1 MSRLKYHAA
10 IFAAA
15 AVLAGCN
22 YVDDTLS
29 SVFTVEEAS
38 EPEETVKTPPA
49 PGEEDQQPALS
60 PTPPSPEPAPAV
72 AGTPPAPG
80 TTAAEP
86 MPVTPGEPTGTTAGK
101 KAVELRKELE
111 RLRGSV
117 AGRNGV
123 IQKIRD
129 ETVENAQRYHSTVAA
144 INARLQVGTTPGN
157 QVLVQQWNTAQIQ
170 LNRTAENIDQM
181 NAVAGEIASDSATA
195 KSLLKTTRATS
206 ELTGAVDEDHRQL
219 AALEDDLNRMWV
231 LIDRLLRKVN
241 GDVGRQIS
249 YLGYERKSLAN
260 LSFAIKSG
268 EPVAVSLTNRA
279 LAKAAEP
286 AAGGSGRVGPA
297 QAARRPLVVIRF
309 DRADVNYEQA
319 LYKAV
324 SRALERRPGAVFDLV
339 AVAPKQGA
347 PSQLALSSKS
357 ARRNAEK
364 VWRSLASMGLPDNRM
379 TLSATTREDAKTSEV
394 RIYVR

>member
-1 MSRLKYHAA
+1 
-10 IFAAA
+10 
-15 AVLAGCN
+15 
-22 YVDDTLS
+22 
-29 SVFTVEEAS
+29 
-38 EPEETVKTPPA
+38 
-49 PGEEDQQPALS
+49 
-60 PTPPSPEPAPAV
+60 
-72 AGTPPAPG
+72 
-80 TTAAEP
+80 
-86 MPVTPGEPTGTTAGK
+86 
-101 KAVELRKELE
+101 
-111 RLRGSV
+111 
-117 AGRNGV
+117 
-123 IQKIRD
+123 
-129 ETVENAQRYHSTVAA
+129 
-144 INARLQVGTTPGN
+144 
-157 QVLVQQWNTAQIQ
+157 
-170 LNRTAENIDQM
+170 
-181 NAVAGEIASDSATA
+181 

-231 LIDRLLRKVN
+231 LIDRLLKKVN
-241 GDVGRQIS
+241 GDVGRQIT

-286 AAGGSGRVGPA
+286 AAGGSGRVGLA

-309 DRADVNYEQA
+309 DRADVEYEQA
-319 LYKAV
+319 LHIAV